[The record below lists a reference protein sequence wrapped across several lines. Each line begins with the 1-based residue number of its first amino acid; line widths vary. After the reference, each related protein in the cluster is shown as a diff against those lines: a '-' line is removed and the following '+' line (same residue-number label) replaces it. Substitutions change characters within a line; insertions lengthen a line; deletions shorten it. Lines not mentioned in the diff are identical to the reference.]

1 MTVPPSPRKAVSGYP
16 ALCGLLPGQIFEDY
30 SLDKKFRGL
39 QIFKWIYHGAKNFN
53 DMTDLP
59 SRERERLAGICSEVL
74 ETKIETIVADADKST
89 KIKLRLA
96 DGAAVESV
104 LLVDGE
110 DRLTACLST
119 QVGCAMGCK
128 FCKTGTLG
136 IQRNLLA
143 NEIVEQLL
151 HLGENR
157 PRISNIVFMGMGEP
171 LLNLQEVRK
180 AIAILTHTDGLGL
193 SMRKITLSTC
203 GIVPGIISLAD
214 EGPHVRLAVSL
225 TVADDA
231 LRSALMP
238 VNETWNLR
246 ALKEALV
253 YYQEKTGDRITLEAA
268 IMKNTNTST
277 EAAKAMAQW
286 IQPLK
291 VQVNVIPWNP
301 VEGLP
306 YAEPTRNEVRLFT
319 DELERLGVNA
329 ILRTKKGTRVSAACG
344 QLGERSDS

>member
-1 MTVPPSPRKAVSGYP
+1 MSLSTEPHRADSVPP
-16 ALCGLLPGQIFEDY
+16 ALCGLLPQEIFEKY

-39 QIFKWIYHGAKNFN
+39 QIFKWIYHGAENFD

-59 SRERERLAGICSEVL
+59 SMERQRLAVVCPEVL
-74 ETKIETIVADADKST
+74 VTKIESVLIGADKST
-89 KIKLRLA
+89 KIKLRLT

-104 LLVDGE
+104 LLVDAE

-143 NEIVEQLL
+143 HEIVEQLL
-151 HLGENR
+151 HLGNNR
-157 PRISNIVFMGMGEP
+157 ARISNVVFMGMGEP
-171 LLNLQEVRK
+171 LLNLAEVRK
-180 AIAILTHTDGLGL
+180 AIAIMAHPDGVGL
-193 SMRKITLSTC
+193 SLRKITLSTC
-203 GIVPGIISLAD
+203 GIVPGIVSLAN

-225 TVADDA
+225 TVADDT

-238 VNETWNLR
+238 VNNTWNLK
-246 ALKEALV
+246 ALKDALL

-268 IMKNTNTST
+268 LMKNTNTSL
-277 EAAKAMAQW
+277 ESAQAMADW

-291 VQVNVIPWNP
+291 VQVNIIPWNP
-301 VEGLP
+301 VDGLP
-306 YAEPTRNEVRLFT
+306 YAEPSRNEVSIFT
-319 DELERLGVNA
+319 EELERLGVNA
-329 ILRTKKGTRVSAACG
+329 VKRTKKGSSVGAACG